1 MLGIFKIFRLCLLLP
16 DQKMAARQKN
26 AIKQAAEQQ
35 LAMYKV
41 QDLVVFFG
49 LCQPNQSDPLSQSV

>member
-1 MLGIFKIFRLCLLLP
+1 MIGIFKIFRLCFLLP
-16 DQKMAARQKN
+16 DPNMAARQKN

-41 QDLVVFFG
+41 QDLVVFLGFA
-49 LCQPNQSDPLSQSV
+49 SVRESFPLG